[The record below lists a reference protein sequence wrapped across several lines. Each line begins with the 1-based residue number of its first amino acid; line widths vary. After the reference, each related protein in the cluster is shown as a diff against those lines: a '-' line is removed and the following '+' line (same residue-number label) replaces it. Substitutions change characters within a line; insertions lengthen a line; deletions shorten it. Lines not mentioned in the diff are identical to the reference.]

1 MNISTVLSVLSS
13 RLLRPAQDSQLPN
26 LLSVIRIVTVLNEAD
41 QCGVVCKLQELDGGV
56 FRCAVICVQGE
67 EQWGENT
74 ALKSFSA
81 DRAGAGWEFSQP
93 HYLLPVCQEAG
104 DPLADG
110 GGDGG
115 ELCQFILK
123 GVQDDGVKSRALK
136 SK

>member
-1 MNISTVLSVLSS
+1 MNISTGLSVLSS
-13 RLLRPAQDSQLPN
+13 RLLRPAQDSQLLN
-26 LLSVIRIVTVLNEAD
+26 LLSVIRIVTVLNKAD

-56 FRCAVICVQGE
+56 FRCAVIRVQRE

-104 DPLADG
+104 DPLTDG
-110 GGDGG
+110 GGDG